1 MVGVEMPQKR
11 GSYRT
16 VKHPQVGW
24 ASRASLLVRLGI
36 GVAEKLQQKGSYRTV
51 KNPQGRQSRK
61 TAQAWFCCLH
71 WPLNLVMDGSY
82 RTVKNPKVRGRCVPS
97 NCPACTQRMA
107 KLQKQGWALAG
118 KPKPGRH
125 RWMLNT
131 GSACACPAQQPLLS
145 LPAAP
150 ANQLHLPLHPPPSHP
165 LPNPT
170 DGAHPPQQRAVG
182 DHAALAGVSRAG
194 WVQGCASFWWMFSSS

>member
-16 VKHPQVGW
+16 VKNPQVGW

-82 RTVKNPKVRGRCVPS
+82 RQSRTRRCVS
-97 NCPACTQRMA
+97 GCLR
-107 KLQKQGWALAG
+107 
-118 KPKPGRH
+118 
-125 RWMLNT
+125 
-131 GSACACPAQQPLLS
+131 
-145 LPAAP
+145 LPC
-150 ANQLHLPLHPPPSHP
+150 L
-165 LPNPT
+165 
-170 DGAHPPQQRAVG
+170 
-182 DHAALAGVSRAG
+182 
-194 WVQGCASFWWMFSSS
+194 